1 MTRQSYDLRGKVVII
16 TGGTGGI
23 GSATASELI
32 GRGAKV
38 ALVDVDPETPQ
49 IAARMSSHSAMGSIA
64 DVCSRDALDVAVADV
79 VDRFG
84 RVDVAI
90 ANAGILSRAATLRTI
105 PRSSIESLLA
115 VNVSGVI
122 NTIQAAMDQVI
133 AHRGQF
139 VLISSVFAFLNG
151 MGTIPYAMSKAAVEQ
166 LGRGLRV
173 ELAAHGVSTTIAYF
187 SLIETNMIKQG
198 VDEDPVVEEL
208 LATLPR
214 AFLKRLQP
222 DTAATAIANGLA
234 HRSPRIMEPSRW
246 KPISALRGAH
256 RPRTWIRIWLATGG
270 PWPPC
275 PNSTRDPTPHCDNQP
290 PNVPARTHVRIER
303 QEMTTWKDTPTRKVD
318 VGGVEF
324 AYRELGSGSDVPV
337 VFLHHLT
344 AVLDDWD
351 PRIIDGIA
359 AHHRVIAFD
368 NRGVGATGSSV
379 PHTVEQMGADAI
391 AFIRALGLER
401 VDLFGFSLGGGV
413 AQMVAL
419 QAPELVRRMILAG
432 TGPRG
437 GGGIDQIT
445 KIAVI
450 AYLKAG
456 LTFSDPRN
464 FLFFPR
470 TAEGKRAASD
480 YFNRLKER
488 TQNRDK
494 RISMQARI
502 AQLKAIR
509 HAGQSQPDDLSLIT
523 QPVFVANGD
532 HDLMVDSSHSADMA
546 RRLPNAQLKIY
557 PNSGHGGVFQHHRT
571 FLSDALQFLAEER
584 AFETIRRTS

>member
-1 MTRQSYDLRGKVVII
+1 
-16 TGGTGGI
+16 
-23 GSATASELI
+23 
-32 GRGAKV
+32 V
-38 ALVDVDPETPQ
+38 A
-49 IAARMSSHSAMGSIA
+49 
-64 DVCSRDALDVAVADV
+64 
-79 VDRFG
+79 
-84 RVDVAI
+84 
-90 ANAGILSRAATLRTI
+90 
-105 PRSSIESLLA
+105 
-115 VNVSGVI
+115 
-122 NTIQAAMDQVI
+122 
-133 AHRGQF
+133 
-139 VLISSVFAFLNG
+139 
-151 MGTIPYAMSKAAVEQ
+151 
-166 LGRGLRV
+166 
-173 ELAAHGVSTTIAYF
+173 
-187 SLIETNMIKQG
+187 
-198 VDEDPVVEEL
+198 
-208 LATLPR
+208 
-214 AFLKRLQP
+214 
-222 DTAATAIANGLA
+222 
-234 HRSPRIMEPSRW
+234 
-246 KPISALRGAH
+246 
-256 RPRTWIRIWLATGG
+256 
-270 PWPPC
+270 
-275 PNSTRDPTPHCDNQP
+275 
-290 PNVPARTHVRIER
+290 
-303 QEMTTWKDTPTRKVD
+303 TWKDTPNRKIN

-324 AYRELGSGSDVPV
+324 AYRELGSGTDVPV

-368 NRGVGATGSSV
+368 NRGVGGTGSSV

-391 AFIRALGLER
+391 AFIRVLGLER

-445 KIAVI
+445 KIAVV

-488 TQNRDK
+488 THNRDK
-494 RISMQARI
+494 RISMQARV

-546 RRLPNAQLKIY
+546 RRLPNARLKIY
-557 PNSGHGGVFQHHRT
+557 PNSGHGAVFQHHQT
-571 FLSDALQFLAEER
+571 FLSDALQFLSEKSASD
-584 AFETIRRTS
+584 TIRRTS

>member
-1 MTRQSYDLRGKVVII
+1 
-16 TGGTGGI
+16 
-23 GSATASELI
+23 
-32 GRGAKV
+32 
-38 ALVDVDPETPQ
+38 
-49 IAARMSSHSAMGSIA
+49 
-64 DVCSRDALDVAVADV
+64 
-79 VDRFG
+79 
-84 RVDVAI
+84 
-90 ANAGILSRAATLRTI
+90 
-105 PRSSIESLLA
+105 
-115 VNVSGVI
+115 
-122 NTIQAAMDQVI
+122 
-133 AHRGQF
+133 
-139 VLISSVFAFLNG
+139 
-151 MGTIPYAMSKAAVEQ
+151 
-166 LGRGLRV
+166 
-173 ELAAHGVSTTIAYF
+173 
-187 SLIETNMIKQG
+187 
-198 VDEDPVVEEL
+198 
-208 LATLPR
+208 
-214 AFLKRLQP
+214 
-222 DTAATAIANGLA
+222 
-234 HRSPRIMEPSRW
+234 
-246 KPISALRGAH
+246 
-256 RPRTWIRIWLATGG
+256 
-270 PWPPC
+270 
-275 PNSTRDPTPHCDNQP
+275 
-290 PNVPARTHVRIER
+290 
-303 QEMTTWKDTPTRKVD
+303 MTTWKETPTRTVD
-318 VGGVEF
+318 VGGVKF
-324 AYRELGSGSDVPV
+324 AYRELGTRSDVPV

-445 KIAVI
+445 KIAVV

-456 LTFSDPRN
+456 LTLSDPRN

-488 TQNRDK
+488 THNRDK

-509 HAGQSQPDDLSLIT
+509 HAGQSEPDDLSLIT

-532 HDLMVDSSHSADMA
+532 HDLMVASSHSADMA
-546 RRLPNAQLKIY
+546 RRLPNARLKIY
-557 PNSGHGGVFQHHRT
+557 LNSGHGGVFQHHQP

>member
-1 MTRQSYDLRGKVVII
+1 
-16 TGGTGGI
+16 
-23 GSATASELI
+23 
-32 GRGAKV
+32 
-38 ALVDVDPETPQ
+38 
-49 IAARMSSHSAMGSIA
+49 
-64 DVCSRDALDVAVADV
+64 
-79 VDRFG
+79 
-84 RVDVAI
+84 
-90 ANAGILSRAATLRTI
+90 
-105 PRSSIESLLA
+105 
-115 VNVSGVI
+115 
-122 NTIQAAMDQVI
+122 
-133 AHRGQF
+133 
-139 VLISSVFAFLNG
+139 
-151 MGTIPYAMSKAAVEQ
+151 
-166 LGRGLRV
+166 
-173 ELAAHGVSTTIAYF
+173 
-187 SLIETNMIKQG
+187 
-198 VDEDPVVEEL
+198 
-208 LATLPR
+208 
-214 AFLKRLQP
+214 
-222 DTAATAIANGLA
+222 
-234 HRSPRIMEPSRW
+234 
-246 KPISALRGAH
+246 
-256 RPRTWIRIWLATGG
+256 
-270 PWPPC
+270 
-275 PNSTRDPTPHCDNQP
+275 
-290 PNVPARTHVRIER
+290 
-303 QEMTTWKDTPTRKVD
+303 MTTWKDTPTRKID
-318 VGGVEF
+318 VNGVEF
-324 AYRELGSGSDVPV
+324 AYRELGTGSDVPV

-351 PRIIDGIA
+351 PRVIDGIA

-368 NRGVGATGSSV
+368 NRGVGGTGSSV

-488 TQNRDK
+488 THNRDK

-546 RRLPNAQLKIY
+546 RRLPNARLKIY

-571 FLSDALQFLAEER
+571 FLSDALQFLSEKSASH
-584 AFETIRRTS
+584 TVRRTS

>member
-1 MTRQSYDLRGKVVII
+1 
-16 TGGTGGI
+16 
-23 GSATASELI
+23 
-32 GRGAKV
+32 
-38 ALVDVDPETPQ
+38 
-49 IAARMSSHSAMGSIA
+49 
-64 DVCSRDALDVAVADV
+64 
-79 VDRFG
+79 
-84 RVDVAI
+84 
-90 ANAGILSRAATLRTI
+90 
-105 PRSSIESLLA
+105 
-115 VNVSGVI
+115 
-122 NTIQAAMDQVI
+122 
-133 AHRGQF
+133 
-139 VLISSVFAFLNG
+139 
-151 MGTIPYAMSKAAVEQ
+151 
-166 LGRGLRV
+166 
-173 ELAAHGVSTTIAYF
+173 
-187 SLIETNMIKQG
+187 
-198 VDEDPVVEEL
+198 
-208 LATLPR
+208 
-214 AFLKRLQP
+214 
-222 DTAATAIANGLA
+222 
-234 HRSPRIMEPSRW
+234 
-246 KPISALRGAH
+246 
-256 RPRTWIRIWLATGG
+256 
-270 PWPPC
+270 
-275 PNSTRDPTPHCDNQP
+275 
-290 PNVPARTHVRIER
+290 
-303 QEMTTWKDTPTRKVD
+303 MTTWKDAPTRKVD
-318 VGGVEF
+318 VGGVDF
-324 AYRELGSGSDVPV
+324 AYRELGSGTDVPV

-368 NRGVGATGSSV
+368 NRGVGGTGSSV

-456 LTFSDPRN
+456 LTLSDPRN

-488 TQNRDK
+488 THNRDK

-509 HAGQSQPDDLSLIT
+509 HAGQSEPDDLSLIT

-546 RRLPNAQLKIY
+546 RRLPNAKLKIY

-571 FLSDALQFLAEER
+571 FVPDALQFLAEDR
-584 AFETIRRTS
+584 AFEAIRRTS

>member
-1 MTRQSYDLRGKVVII
+1 
-16 TGGTGGI
+16 
-23 GSATASELI
+23 
-32 GRGAKV
+32 
-38 ALVDVDPETPQ
+38 
-49 IAARMSSHSAMGSIA
+49 
-64 DVCSRDALDVAVADV
+64 
-79 VDRFG
+79 
-84 RVDVAI
+84 
-90 ANAGILSRAATLRTI
+90 
-105 PRSSIESLLA
+105 
-115 VNVSGVI
+115 
-122 NTIQAAMDQVI
+122 
-133 AHRGQF
+133 
-139 VLISSVFAFLNG
+139 
-151 MGTIPYAMSKAAVEQ
+151 
-166 LGRGLRV
+166 
-173 ELAAHGVSTTIAYF
+173 
-187 SLIETNMIKQG
+187 
-198 VDEDPVVEEL
+198 
-208 LATLPR
+208 
-214 AFLKRLQP
+214 
-222 DTAATAIANGLA
+222 
-234 HRSPRIMEPSRW
+234 
-246 KPISALRGAH
+246 
-256 RPRTWIRIWLATGG
+256 
-270 PWPPC
+270 
-275 PNSTRDPTPHCDNQP
+275 
-290 PNVPARTHVRIER
+290 
-303 QEMTTWKDTPTRKVD
+303 MTTWKDAPTRKVD
-318 VGGVEF
+318 VGGVDF
-324 AYRELGSGSDVPV
+324 AYRELGSGTDVPV

-368 NRGVGATGSSV
+368 NRGVGGTGSSV
-379 PHTVEQMGADAI
+379 PHTIEQMGADAI

-456 LTFSDPRN
+456 LTLSDPRN

-488 TQNRDK
+488 THNRDK

-509 HAGQSQPDDLSLIT
+509 HAGQSEPDDLSLIT
-523 QPVFVANGD
+523 QPVLVANGD

-546 RRLPNAQLKIY
+546 RRLPNATLKIY
-557 PNSGHGGVFQHHRT
+557 PKSGHGGVFQHHRT
-571 FLSDALQFLAEER
+571 FVPDALQFLAEER
-584 AFETIRRTS
+584 AFEAIRRTS